1 LAGILPS
8 RDFQFSDDSKIL
20 IFKEGISMRILI
32 GEFIEGFRV
41 KDSNGLAGD
50 ETILL
55 QIQLSNLNTI
65 QRPGVNGPAISAKAV
80 HQGFWLG
87 TTKEDKQPEKTL
99 EDLKKVLIRER
110 IRFFPV
116 YKVRHSEKSE
126 PPTSGK
132 IWVSSSRSSYAGNF
146 IQLGLIFRDEKTSTF
161 YLFRRSK
168 GRIDFWART
177 EDLSEVKTY
186 LKALDCLPLLTEAV
200 AKKKQLL
207 REMKQAHGTPNQR
220 LDRQVGQVLQAL
232 TISETPKVPKG
243 PTLPVITIKKV
254 AAKAA
259 KIKK

>member
-1 LAGILPS
+1 
-8 RDFQFSDDSKIL
+8 
-20 IFKEGISMRILI
+20 MRILI
-32 GEFIEGFRV
+32 GEFIEGFHV
-41 KDSNGLAGD
+41 DAVNGIAGGK

-99 EDLKKVLIRER
+99 NDLRKALDKER
-110 IRFFPV
+110 IRYFPV
-116 YKVRHSEKSE
+116 YKVRHTEKAE
-126 PPTSGK
+126 PPTGGK
-132 IWVSSSRSSYAGNF
+132 IWVSSSKSSYAGNF

-168 GRIDFWART
+168 GRVDFWART
-177 EDLSEVKTY
+177 EDVNELKTY
-186 LKALDCLPLLTEAV
+186 LKAIDCLPLLTEAV

-220 LDRQVGQVLQAL
+220 LNKQVGQVLQAL
-232 TISETPKVPKG
+232 TIPEVPKVPKG
-243 PTLPVITIKKV
+243 PTLLVKQETKKV
-254 AAKAA
+254 VIKTTKT
-259 KIKK
+259 KI